1 MFLPPIFSLRLCPG
15 LFRSFPSQSGD
26 PRLKVPGPLW
36 SHYLE
41 LISTR
46 SSFKFY
52 TPNFLKILHSLK
64 NMFPKTLWCLRTSTF
79 MPMVPKEQSAQQNCS
94 VSIPHKGKSSNT
106 HTLHPS
112 SLHCFPSYLL
122 SLPSSL
128 PPTHI
133 FIWKSLLVEALPN
146 HIMSIFN
153 GHTSLQLLRVSKLC
167 NIKGH

>member
-36 SHYLE
+36 SRYLE
-41 LISTR
+41 LISTK

-52 TPNFLKILHSLK
+52 TPNFLNILHSLK
-64 NMFPKTLWCLRTSTF
+64 SMFPKTLWCLRTSAF

-106 HTLHPS
+106 HTLPTLAAS
-112 SLHCFPSYLL
+112 TAFLPIFSL
-122 SLPSSL
+122 SLPPCPQHTFL
-128 PPTHI
+128 YGKVYWWRPCPTI
-133 FIWKSLLVEALPN
+133 
-146 HIMSIFN
+146 
-153 GHTSLQLLRVSKLC
+153 
-167 NIKGH
+167 